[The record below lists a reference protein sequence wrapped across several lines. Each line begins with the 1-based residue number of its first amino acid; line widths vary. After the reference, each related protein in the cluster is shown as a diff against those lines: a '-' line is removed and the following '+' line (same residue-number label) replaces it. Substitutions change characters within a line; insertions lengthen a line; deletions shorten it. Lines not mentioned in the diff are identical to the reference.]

1 MRLINILKRN
11 FIIPLAIC
19 LFLSVAISVFVCF
32 YYTSRF
38 NADDFQR
45 HLKKGKDQSISLILT
60 LGQELIYER
69 FQLIFDYLITARE
82 VLDIYHTNWDDSNF
96 ERRDIKSY
104 LVNLL
109 SLYREQ
115 LNEKIEENRM
125 VWFINK
131 GTEDTIFNELNTNIP
146 PQGTQRYVQFKYL
159 YLISNLIPFLK
170 GFYNNFKGKDEFTI
184 DSIYLLNR
192 KTEILALYPTKDY
205 ESYYQMYDFD
215 ILSKN
220 PRNCR
225 NKDRK
230 VPNYFYI
237 FCRES
242 FSNIE
247 SVYKQNPNRRMFIT
261 YPFKSVNKKVE
272 EDKYAISLCYIF
284 NFTNNDDIVKDD
296 TYKKTLNDEIII
308 CADIIIDSYM
318 KLFNNFQTQIYGYFY
333 ILITHKKYPLYYPEM
348 LEDPYFNDIT
358 RLEFNSSFSTF
369 SILNVTNFNS
379 ITVPKLIK
387 EYNPLTEIIKPTTI
401 SSEEKKEMDNNY
413 LFTVKM
419 SEGEN
424 TFQKGQETFQYYIFP
439 IFFDNYHLYSNVNN
453 EQRAEKSREHILSII
468 YTVGESDFHQQYIA
482 LFPYVKFLT
491 ILYCITFVVLTSIIL
506 ICANYGIFAISNNI
520 TRPIKDIKSRLQAGL
535 LKKNNL
541 LKGFK
546 NKNEYTYQ
554 GININKLIS
563 LGLIGKKNTNSNF
576 RQEQDANLN
585 EPLKVEFDRNSND
598 LFGRY
603 IFGNENLLKG
613 NLNLE
618 GEKNREEY
626 DETDQFLNREE
637 ETINNE
643 ENEDESDD
651 GDDNEL
657 PLVKNYEINNQFNLL
672 LDLKKIIIFMRGP
685 LVHSKDSNIIKFIS
699 CDKIFNEI
707 NNKLGDNIC
716 MSNMG
721 NLENLNKRY
730 DKSIIFLT
738 KSLDIFK
745 NNEFIIYKDILTVV
759 DKFFEKEEK
768 SKNKAIDEI
777 GTKINNLNMNAFSN
791 RKTIVKE
798 MTFKVDTIN
807 NNDIGSNINNIEF
820 IRFMKLFY
828 AFKMYFSNVKKIE
841 KILNKTLHMT
851 KSKNN
856 FEDQNIKKS
865 YTYIY
870 VKSILFYFNDYFIS
884 NSIHVYKKYKAS
896 IFVCLQRLIESKDI
910 TRKKEK
916 ILYCYIELFSY
927 YISYLKIKL
936 KRTINELNETNNE
949 NDLYD
954 KKEYD
959 KLSQLK
965 SNKMSSNQK
974 TFKKVIDVAKNL
986 KEYINKMNIKLG
998 GKLGGI
1004 GEREKNKYQQFLNE
1018 LKHVNKKSY
1027 NIQFNIFLIEQKYN
1041 YLFAKFS
1048 KLCGDYAMA
1057 ITYYLKII
1065 DEKRLITNGVLY
1077 IKAINKIRNIINFA
1091 NNNPQFLSIQEKDEK
1106 LMKYIYDKCNKNLA
1120 QSKKNIY
1127 KDLIVVLDKNY
1138 NNIIDNEK
1146 KYRLQ
1151 IQQYKV
1157 IETIF
1162 ENYISINDRFALY
1175 TFGIDKSLY
1184 NTDRENEDIYIDY
1197 IRNNSIKKLI
1207 SLTYKNNNNYSFMK
1221 GIINKI
1227 HDDIINYYDNQTKI
1241 NQMHLNLN
1249 LDDLNKSSF
1258 NENSFLKERAK
1269 SYNDNHDI
1277 YKTNLKYVIN
1287 SIFKVISEFN
1297 NISHDEERKKYIIL
1311 ISESF
1316 KSEQNNEI
1324 NYSIK
1329 DLFKDIN
1336 DVYKIKIERLFI
1348 IGTLLEEQSK
1358 FNLIGS
1364 ELMNY
1369 GIKNE
1374 YLEFE
1379 NIQEMNKIFLTVG
1392 ILPRKYE
1399 YPNERL
1405 NK

>member
-1 MRLINILKRN
+1 MRLLNILKRD
-11 FIIPLAIC
+11 FIIPLSIC
-19 LFLSVAISVFVCF
+19 LFLSVVITLFVCI
-32 YYTSRF
+32 YYTSKF
-38 NADDFQR
+38 NSEDFQR
-45 HLKKGKDQSISLILT
+45 QIKKGKDQSISLILT
-60 LGQELIYER
+60 MGQELLYER

-82 VLDIYHTNWDDSNF
+82 VLDIYHSNWDDINF
-96 ERRDIKSY
+96 DKIDIKSY
-104 LVNLL
+104 LVSLL

-131 GTEDTIFNELNTNIP
+131 VTEDTIFKELNSNIP
-146 PQGTQRYVQFKYL
+146 PQGTQRYVQLKYL
-159 YLISNLIPFLK
+159 YLIANLIPFLK

-184 DSIYLLNR
+184 DSIYLMNR
-192 KTEILALYPTKDY
+192 KTEVLALYPTKDY
-205 ESYYQMYDFD
+205 TSYYQMYDFD
-215 ILSKN
+215 ILSEN

-225 NKDRK
+225 NKNRE

-284 NFTNNDDIVKDD
+284 NFTNNNDVVKDD
-296 TYKKTLNDEIII
+296 IYKKTLNDEIII

-318 KLFNNFQTQIYGYFY
+318 DLFNNFQSQIYGYFY
-333 ILITHKKYPLYYPEM
+333 ILITHRRYPLYYPEM
-348 LEDPYFNDIT
+348 LVDPYFNDIT
-358 RLEFNSSFSTF
+358 RLEFNSSFSTY

-379 ITVPKLIK
+379 ITLPKLIK
-387 EYNPLTEIIKPTTI
+387 EYNPQTEIIKPNI
-401 SSEEKKEMDNNY
+401 SSEEEKEMDNRY
-413 LFTVKM
+413 LYTVKM
-419 SEGEN
+419 GKGEN
-424 TFQKGQETFQYYIFP
+424 IFQKGQEKFQYYIFP
-439 IFFDNYHLYSNVNN
+439 IFFDNYHLYSIDNN
-453 EQRAEKSREHILSII
+453 DQKVEKRREHILSII
-468 YTVGESDFHQQYIA
+468 YTVSESDFHQQYNA

-491 ILYCITFVVLTSIIL
+491 ILYCITFVILSSIIL
-506 ICANYGIFAISNNI
+506 ICINYGLFAISNNI

-535 LKKNNL
+535 LKKNNF
-541 LKGFK
+541 LKGLK

-563 LGLIGKKNTNSNF
+563 LGLIGKKNTNSNL
-576 RQEQDANLN
+576 RKEQNANLN
-585 EPLKVEFDRNSND
+585 EPLNVEFDRNSND

-613 NLNLE
+613 DLNIE
-618 GEKNREEY
+618 DENNKEEY
-626 DETDQFLNREE
+626 LEADKFLNGEE
-637 ETINNE
+637 EVLINE
-643 ENEDESDD
+643 ENEDDSDD

-672 LDLKKIIIFMRGP
+672 LDLKKVIIFLRGP

-707 NNKLGDNIC
+707 NNKLGENIC
-716 MSNMG
+716 LSNVG
-721 NLENLNKRY
+721 NLENLNKRF

-738 KSLDIFK
+738 KSLEIFK
-745 NNEFIIYKDILTVV
+745 NNEFINYKDILTVV
-759 DKFFEKEEK
+759 DIFFEKEEK
-768 SKNKAIDEI
+768 NKMKAIDEM
-777 GTKINNLNMNAFSN
+777 GTKISTLNMKEFNN
-791 RKTIVKE
+791 RKTIVKN
-798 MTFKVDTIN
+798 MSFKEDSIK
-807 NNDIGSNINNIEF
+807 NDIVSNINNIEL
-820 IRFMKLFY
+820 IRFMKLFH

-841 KILNKTLHMT
+841 KILNNTLHMT

-856 FEDQNIKKS
+856 FEEQKIKKS

-870 VKSILFYFNDYFIS
+870 VKSILFYFKDYFIS
-884 NSIHVYKKYKAS
+884 NSIHVHKKYKSA
-896 IFVCLQRLIESKDI
+896 IFACLQRLIESKEI

-916 ILYCYIELFSY
+916 ILYCYTELFSY

-936 KRTINELNETNNE
+936 KRTINELNENSNE
-949 NDLYD
+949 NDLYE
-954 KKEYD
+954 KKESD

-965 SNKMSSNQK
+965 SNKVSSNQK
-974 TFKKVIDVAKNL
+974 TFKKVVNIAKNL

-998 GKLGGI
+998 GKIGGI
-1004 GEREKNKYQQFLNE
+1004 GEGEKHKYQEFLNE
-1018 LKHVNKKSY
+1018 LKHVNQKSY
-1027 NIQFNIFLIEQKYN
+1027 NIQFNIFLIEQRYN

-1057 ITYYLKII
+1057 ISYYLKVI
-1065 DEKRLITNGVLY
+1065 DEQRLITNGVLY
-1077 IKAINKIRNIINFA
+1077 IKASNKIRNIINFA

-1106 LMKYIYDKCNKNLA
+1106 LIKYIYDKCSKKLT
-1120 QSKKNIY
+1120 QCKKNIC
-1127 KDLIVVLDKNY
+1127 KDLVVVLDKNY
-1138 NNIIDNEK
+1138 NNFTDNEK

-1157 IETIF
+1157 ITTIF
-1162 ENYISINDRFALY
+1162 ENYISMNDRFALY
-1175 TFGIDKSLY
+1175 TFGIDNSLY
-1184 NTDRENEDIYIDY
+1184 NNDRENEDIYIDY

-1207 SLTYKNNNNYSFMK
+1207 SLTYKNNKSYSFMK
-1221 GIINKI
+1221 SIINKI

-1241 NQMHLNLN
+1241 EQMYLNFN
-1249 LDDLNKSSF
+1249 LDDPNKSSF
-1258 NENSFLKERAK
+1258 NENSFLKEKAK
-1269 SYNDNHDI
+1269 NYNGNQDI
-1277 YKTNLKYVIN
+1277 YKINLKYAIN
-1287 SIFKVISEFN
+1287 SIFKVINDFN
-1297 NISHDEERKKYIIL
+1297 NTPHDEERKKYIIL

-1316 KSEQNNEI
+1316 KSDQNNEI
-1324 NYSIK
+1324 NYNIK
-1329 DLFKDIN
+1329 DLFKDVN
-1336 DVYKIKIERLFI
+1336 EVYKVKVERLFI